1 VSPEIDAGVA
11 RIEQAAFQLRRI
23 WAKSQL
29 LRHLREQCEPGQSI
43 QLSNLMVIYAVESP
57 DDEPSDVTV
66 GAVAEYLDVDPSTA
80 SRLVGHTIDAGFV
93 SRHASPV
100 DARRAHLRLT
110 ASGERIKA
118 MTDAFRRE
126 FISELVADWSDE
138 DRDQFG
144 RLLGRFAEA
153 MANVRFEPSRVE
165 RLMAEE

>member
-1 VSPEIDAGVA
+1 MSPEIDASVT

-43 QLSNLMVIYAVESP
+43 QLSNLMVIYAVAPS
-57 DDEPSDVTV
+57 DEDPPDVTV

-110 ASGERIKA
+110 AAGERVKE
-118 MTDAFRRE
+118 MTDEFRRQ
-126 FISELVADWSDE
+126 FISELVADWTDDE
-138 DRDQFG
+138 RDQFG
-144 RLLGRFAEA
+144 LLLGRFTEA
-153 MANVRFEPSRVE
+153 MTNVRFTPPPVE
-165 RLMAEE
+165 DALAED

>member
-1 VSPEIDAGVA
+1 MSPETDASVA

-43 QLSNLMVIYAVESP
+43 QLSNLMVIYAVARP
-57 DDEPSDVTV
+57 DDELRDVTV

-80 SRLVGHTIDAGFV
+80 SRLVGHSIDAGFV

-100 DARRAHLRLT
+100 DARRALLRLT
-110 ASGERIKA
+110 ASGERIKE
-118 MTDAFRRE
+118 MTDAFRHQ
-126 FISELVADWSDE
+126 FISDLVSDWSE
-138 DRDQFG
+138 EELEQFG

-153 MANVRFEPSRVE
+153 VTTVRFSGLPAPE
-165 RLMAEE
+165 